1 MRVATC
7 GLVLATTLAGQQEL
21 LRLRLNALGS
31 GLARCPGRGE
41 DAGGVE
47 LKGLVEKWLYGTMPP
62 APGNV
67 RAKVREIRGVLR
79 Q

>member
-1 MRVATC
+1 MRSVP
-7 GLVLATTLAGQQEL
+7 GLPD
-21 LRLRLNALGS
+21 ALEGVKTRAEWS
-31 GLARCPGRGE
+31 KRR
-41 DAGGVE
+41 VE

>member
-1 MRVATC
+1 MRSVP
-7 GLVLATTLAGQQEL
+7 GLPD
-21 LRLRLNALGS
+21 ALEGVKTRAEWS
-31 GLARCPGRGE
+31 KRR
-41 DAGGVE
+41 VE

-67 RAKVREIRGVLR
+67 RATVREIRGVLR

>member
-1 MRVATC
+1 MRSVP
-7 GLVLATTLAGQQEL
+7 GLPD
-21 LRLRLNALGS
+21 ALEGVKTRAEWS
-31 GLARCPGRGE
+31 RRR
-41 DAGGVE
+41 VE